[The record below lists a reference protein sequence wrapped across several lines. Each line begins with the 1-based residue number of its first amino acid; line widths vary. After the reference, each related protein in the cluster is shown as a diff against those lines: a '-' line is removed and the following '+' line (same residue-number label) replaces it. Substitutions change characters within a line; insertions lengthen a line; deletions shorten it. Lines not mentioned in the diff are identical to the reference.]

1 MSVAKF
7 EIGDLVWAKKKDY
20 PLWPA
25 KISQPPKEE
34 KKKGMHYVCFLK
46 TETCAWVPIK
56 KIQHHAEHLIPPY
69 YEKKSPFLKL
79 AIDEIILLSK
89 DKLCKE
95 ASKVSPEIGVQNLEE
110 KESMEDKQL
119 MEEKQPPIERCSY
132 EVKSTVKEKHSYK
145 EGKQL
150 SLKKPVKEKQPPVKQ
165 KKLSLKKPVKEKQPL
180 VEEKQPSLKEPVKE
194 KQPPVE
200 EKQPSSKEPVKEKQ
214 LPVEE
219 KQPSLKEP
227 VKEKQPHVE
236 EKQPSVKEPA
246 KEKQPPV
253 EEKKPSSKEPVKEK
267 QPPVKQKKL
276 SLKKPVKEKQPLV
289 EEKQPSLKETEPV
302 KEKQPHVEEK
312 QPSSKEPVKKKKP
325 PVEEKQ
331 PLKEPVKEKQPLVDE
346 KQPSPKE
353 PVKEK
358 QPPVEEKQ
366 PSLKE
371 PKEKQSSLK
380 EPVKEKQPPVEEKQ
394 PLKEQVK
401 EKQPLVDE
409 KQPSPKE
416 PVKEKQPP
424 VEEKQPSL
432 KEPVKEKQ
440 PSVEEKQPLKEP
452 VKEKP
457 PVTEKKPT
465 LKKPLKEKQSSLKKQ
480 VKKKHP
486 VEEKK
491 VPIKKQRIEEK
502 QPPIK
507 ENLTSIKKNPV
518 KGKQVKKILS
528 REKPKKVE
536 KAGDS
541 VKSQRVV
548 GRKRSLSKGSV
559 IGETSMS
566 GLVPCPKIQK
576 LDEDDSSHNKSSTD
590 LSNPK
595 NPKLDD
601 DKHSVSSSSS
611 NQSVYPGLI
620 FRGFNDDDDC
630 SVSSLSSHHSQ
641 SRKVVRHR
649 KVQQKVKKL
658 DDNHSL
664 NSPSESYAFTFSD
677 KKIFIPHREPSPVD
691 NQYEERFKMKHVI
704 PTSKK
709 IGFLG
714 LGKMGRRI
722 VKNLLIAG
730 HKLIVWNRTK
740 DKCKEFVEAGA
751 TQAENPAEV
760 VKAADIIFNCVSDV
774 YAVKTILFC
783 PDGVLKGLEDSCAGE
798 KNVKG
803 YIEMSSIGYESS
815 QEIANDII
823 LNGGRYLEACMTGT
837 KTSANL
843 GALFIL
849 ASGDEGIFQECLT
862 CFHAIADNTYFLS
875 DEIGV
880 SSLFSITL
888 SMCTGTAYAALA
900 EVAALANRLKIDMT
914 DVLALLRMR
923 GIASKPLLEKGR
935 NMIKGEFFNVEHSL
949 INQQKDMDLA
959 LELSNDYNHPLHM
972 AAAANE
978 VYKHAKMLGYGDHDV
993 SAVFR
998 GVKH

>member
-1 MSVAKF
+1 MLYNFLLMSVAKF

-56 KIQHHAEHLIPPY
+56 KIQHHAEHLIPPN

-119 MEEKQPPIERCSY
+119 MEEKQPPIKRCSY
-132 EVKSTVKEKHSYK
+132 EGKSTVKEKHSYK
-145 EGKQL
+145 GKATTAKEKHSYKSKATSVKEKQSLKEPVKGKQSPAEEKQPLKEPITEKLPVKGKQFSLKKPVKEKQPPVKQKKL
-150 SLKKPVKEKQPPVKQ
+150 SLKKPVKEKQPLVEEKQPSLKEPAKEKQPPVEEKQPSSKEPVKEKQPPVKQ

-200 EKQPSSKEPVKEKQ
+200 EKQPSSKEPVKK
-214 LPVEE
+214 
-219 KQPSLKEP
+219 
-227 VKEKQPHVE
+227 
-236 EKQPSVKEPA
+236 
-246 KEKQPPV
+246 
-253 EEKKPSSKEPVKEK
+253 K

-289 EEKQPSLKETEPV
+289 EEKQPSLKEP
-302 KEKQPHVEEK
+302 
-312 QPSSKEPVKKKKP
+312 
-325 PVEEKQ
+325 
-331 PLKEPVKEKQPLVDE
+331 
-346 KQPSPKE
+346 E

-366 PSLKE
+366 PS
-371 PKEKQSSLK
+371 SK

-401 EKQPLVDE
+401 EKQPLVEE

-424 VEEKQPSL
+424 VEEKQPFL

-440 PSVEEKQPLKEP
+440 PPVEEKQSSLKEP

-480 VKKKHP
+480 VKRKHP

-548 GRKRSLSKGSV
+548 GRKRSLSKGPV

>member
-1 MSVAKF
+1 MQNILF
-7 EIGDLVWAKKKDY
+7 HLI
-20 PLWPA
+20 
-25 KISQPPKEE
+25 
-34 KKKGMHYVCFLK
+34 M
-46 TETCAWVPIK
+46 K
-56 KIQHHAEHLIPPY
+56 KITF
-69 YEKKSPFLKL
+69 SKL

-119 MEEKQPPIERCSY
+119 MEEKQPPIKRFPMKGNQLLRKSIPKEASKRKQPP
-132 EVKSTVKEKHSYK
+132 VKQKK
-145 EGKQL
+145 L
-150 SLKKPVKEKQPPVKQ
+150 SLKKPVKEKQPLVEEKQPSLKEPAKEKQPPVEEKQPSSKEPVKEKQPPVKQ

-200 EKQPSSKEPVKEKQ
+200 EKQPSSKEPEPVKEKQPPVEEKQPFSKEPVKEKQ

-219 KQPSLKEP
+219 KQSSL
-227 VKEKQPHVE
+227 
-236 EKQPSVKEPA
+236 
-246 KEKQPPV
+246 
-253 EEKKPSSKEPVKEK
+253 
-267 QPPVKQKKL
+267 
-276 SLKKPVKEKQPLV
+276 
-289 EEKQPSLKETEPV
+289 
-302 KEKQPHVEEK
+302 
-312 QPSSKEPVKKKKP
+312 
-325 PVEEKQ
+325 
-331 PLKEPVKEKQPLVDE
+331 
-346 KQPSPKE
+346 KE

-366 PSLKE
+366 PS
-371 PKEKQSSLK
+371 SK

-401 EKQPLVDE
+401 EKQPLVEE

-424 VEEKQPSL
+424 VEEKQPFL
-432 KEPVKEKQ
+432 KEP
-440 PSVEEKQPLKEP
+440 
-452 VKEKP
+452 
-457 PVTEKKPT
+457 
-465 LKKPLKEKQSSLKKQ
+465 KQ
-480 VKKKHP
+480 VKRKHP